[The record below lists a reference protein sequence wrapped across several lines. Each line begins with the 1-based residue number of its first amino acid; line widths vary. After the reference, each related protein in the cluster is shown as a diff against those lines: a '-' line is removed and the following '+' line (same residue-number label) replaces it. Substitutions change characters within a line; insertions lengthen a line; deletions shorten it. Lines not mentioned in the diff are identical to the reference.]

1 MGVTLVELLVVIVIL
16 VLLVGVVLPLVQPSL
31 EGRDLRE
38 AARQASTFLMSAQAQ
53 ASATGRK
60 VGVMFVRDSVNTN
73 RCFQL
78 KLAREPS
85 PYLGDVVTARATIL
99 NVDTDDAGSIPDT
112 GRAYFGDVS
121 ATDPSMH
128 ALAVA
133 SFNNIMTRGATI
145 KFNYRGTVFT
155 VIDWQL
161 HPPADTPTGSSQWA
175 VDFLPMHP
183 NPPGGM
189 VEFQIFRTPEVTS
202 APPLELPG
210 NTCIDLSLSGV
221 SATGTFTSD
230 SVNGDPVMLTFAPD
244 GSVDA
249 LYLSWDTAPADGTVD
264 TWIRC
269 QNGSPFPCPYGNT
282 FYFLVGRPNQVVS
295 DVDTEFVTPVPPPL
309 SITFPT
315 FLISDE
321 LEDIDT
327 NMIADFLE
335 SGNENNLQNP
345 NNFWVTLDTRTGSVT
360 TTANN
365 SFTVRQPL
373 RPTDDYRLPFA
384 TALAR
389 QLALTRQGV
398 GSR

>member
-38 AARQASTFLMSAQAQ
+38 AARQASTFLISAQAQ

-85 PYLGDVVTARATIL
+85 PYLGDVTTARAVIR
-99 NVDTDDAGSIPDT
+99 NVDTTDDSFPDV
-112 GRAYFGDVS
+112 GRAYLGDLT
-121 ATDPSMH
+121 APSPSPLH
-128 ALAVA
+128 AMAVA
-133 SFNNIMTRGATI
+133 SLDSIMAPGATI
-145 KFNYRGTVFT
+145 KFSYRGTNFT
-155 VIDWQL
+155 VIGWQPL
-161 HPPADTPTGSSQWA
+161 ESGTPTTSPQWA